1 MIQRTKKSIHF
12 PMLLACALTVSG
24 AGAAEL
30 AGTWKFEKVVDALDT
45 AKVVPPMKYSTIQ
58 IVGNQ
63 VGMGQNCFGQLRKTE
78 FDYPAVFRAMLD
90 ADLEEKDL
98 AQFIKKNFAVELGSD
113 PDLHILAKPQ
123 ACRDKFGFAIVAG
136 DKLLVPFAGHTVYS
150 FVRSNGQEVAAN
162 DPRLD
167 GHLQTQLPF
176 NLNNF
181 YELCGKQIVGPD
193 GRVKDGAKCA
203 PVYTPYIAR
212 KGDADKL
219 SQLVGN
225 HNYMKGGAEY
235 SDDYAPPFAKNLNP
249 VYLVLPPAKDVLVL
263 RVEDMETGPK
273 SQRNTMGGVYLTIKG
288 GKVVDQLNSGCNID
302 EQHFCVAQDGTKLY
316 QLQESGKFLK
326 LKTLP

>member
-1 MIQRTKKSIHF
+1 MKVLTA
-12 PMLLACALTVSG
+12 LACALAFGHSVAS
-24 AGAAEL
+24 EL
-30 AGTWKFEKVVDALDT
+30 TGTWKFEKAVDALDT
-45 AKVVPPMKYSTIQ
+45 AKAIPPMKYSTIQ

-63 VGMGQNCFGQLRKTE
+63 AGMGQNCFGQLSKVD

-98 AQFIKKNFAVELGSD
+98 AQFVKKNFSVELGSD
-113 PDLHILAKPQ
+113 PDFQMLAKPQ
-123 ACRDKFGFAIVAG
+123 ACRDKFGFALVAG
-136 DKLLVPFAGHTVYS
+136 NKLLVPFAGHTVYS
-150 FVRSNGQEVAAN
+150 FTRSNGQLAAAN

-167 GHLQTQLPF
+167 GHVQTQLPF

-193 GRVKDGAKCA
+193 GKVHDGAKCA
-203 PVYTPYIAR
+203 PVYAPYIAR
-212 KGDADKL
+212 KGDTDKL
-219 SQLVGN
+219 SQVVGN

-235 SDDYAPPFAKNLNP
+235 SDDYAPPFAKNMNP

-263 RVEDMETGPK
+263 RVEDMETDPK
-273 SQRNTMGGVYLTIKG
+273 SQRNTMGGVYLTVKA

-326 LKTLP
+326 LKSLP